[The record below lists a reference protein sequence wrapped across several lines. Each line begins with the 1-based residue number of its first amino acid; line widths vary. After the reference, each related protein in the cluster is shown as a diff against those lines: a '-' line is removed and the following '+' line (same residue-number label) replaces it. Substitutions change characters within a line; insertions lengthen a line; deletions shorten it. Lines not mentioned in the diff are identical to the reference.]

1 MYTDVEETERMG
13 GGEEEEY
20 TVLVKSCG
28 KKFLRESIFADWRV
42 FVFCGN

>member
-13 GGEEEEY
+13 GKEKD
-20 TVLVKSCG
+20 TVLVKSSG
-28 KKFLRESIFADWRV
+28 KKFLQESIFADWLV